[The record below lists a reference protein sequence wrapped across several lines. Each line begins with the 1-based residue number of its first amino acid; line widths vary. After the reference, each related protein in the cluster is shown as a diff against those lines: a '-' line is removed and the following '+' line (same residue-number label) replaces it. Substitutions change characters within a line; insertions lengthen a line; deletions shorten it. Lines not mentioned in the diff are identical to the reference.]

1 MTRYFP
7 ILITAIIGATL
18 IIVAVSVPSARSQNP
33 CGNPEPEWRITTPSI
48 NDRPGTLR
56 RCITISG
63 VESCMD

>member
-1 MTRYFP
+1 MSRA
-7 ILITAIIGATL
+7 LNCVLVAIVLIGA
-18 IIVAVSVPSARSQNP
+18 IAIARAQGTNP